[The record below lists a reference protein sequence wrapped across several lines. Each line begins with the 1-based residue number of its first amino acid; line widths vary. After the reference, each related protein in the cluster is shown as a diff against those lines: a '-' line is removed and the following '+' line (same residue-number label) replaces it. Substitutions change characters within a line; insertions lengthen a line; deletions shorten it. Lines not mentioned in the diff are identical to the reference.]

1 MDETVGI
8 YVHIPFCAS
17 KCGYCDFYSRPDSDQ
32 MMDKYQ
38 QALLTHIQESLPRM
52 QPYYIDTVY
61 FGGGTPSYY
70 GAKRLCEVLDALKAS
85 NRLLKDA
92 EITAEM
98 NPDSM
103 RLNDLKLMRKEGFNR
118 ISMGVQS
125 ANDKILKLIG
135 RRHTYE
141 QAVKAYRMARQAG
154 FKNISVDLIYGLPG
168 QTKADWADTLAKIIG
183 WNPDHIS
190 CYGLKLEEGTPM
202 YQVYHDTNAIPDDD
216 TQADMYLYASEM
228 LERHGYHRY
237 EISNFARRGME
248 SQHNLKYWQLHDYM
262 GFGPSAHSC
271 VGNQRYSYVPNL
283 QSYITGVLTGGEI
296 IDEHETITEL
306 ERANEYLM
314 LSMRTAYGIS
324 ARDYTSHF
332 RASFAPLEEKLKFF
346 AEKGW
351 AKESNGRWAFTTSGF
366 LVSNLLIGEL
376 LDVQAEQNAVGNP
389 YLQEIL
395 DNVQRQSLPESDDET
410 FLRELFGMKDKG

>member
-154 FKNISVDLIYGLPG
+154 F
-168 QTKADWADTLAKIIG
+168 
-183 WNPDHIS
+183 
-190 CYGLKLEEGTPM
+190 
-202 YQVYHDTNAIPDDD
+202 
-216 TQADMYLYASEM
+216 
-228 LERHGYHRY
+228 
-237 EISNFARRGME
+237 
-248 SQHNLKYWQLHDYM
+248 
-262 GFGPSAHSC
+262 
-271 VGNQRYSYVPNL
+271 
-283 QSYITGVLTGGEI
+283 
-296 IDEHETITEL
+296 
-306 ERANEYLM
+306 
-314 LSMRTAYGIS
+314 
-324 ARDYTSHF
+324 
-332 RASFAPLEEKLKFF
+332 
-346 AEKGW
+346 
-351 AKESNGRWAFTTSGF
+351 
-366 LVSNLLIGEL
+366 
-376 LDVQAEQNAVGNP
+376 
-389 YLQEIL
+389 
-395 DNVQRQSLPESDDET
+395 
-410 FLRELFGMKDKG
+410 